1 MLKLHPRANGGPE
14 AWFPPS
20 HGQVLKMAT
29 RHLTPSVSNP
39 TRKKRWNTP
48 KNNLKT
54 SCNHA
59 LWEARWLTGLAVLD
73 TVCNYIS
80 LFVLGLWF
88 SLPSSSR
95 LFLERQFR
103 PLFSWMHSDSTA
115 WEGHRQYAFSLSQP
129 LVNLYNYNDT
139 KIQVAIRSI
148 RIHTKNNKLVYRKHH
163 FKRAAVMVIR
173 SGQLLILMS
182 H

>member
-39 TRKKRWNTP
+39 TRKKWGNTP

-73 TVCNYIS
+73 GVSSYIS

-115 WEGHRQYAFSLSQP
+115 CDGHRLYAFFP
-129 LVNLYNYNDT
+129 GHNLKWICT
-139 KIQVAIRSI
+139 TVTTLKFKVTFGHSGFILKI
-148 RIHTKNNKLVYRKHH
+148 T
-163 FKRAAVMVIR
+163 
-173 SGQLLILMS
+173 
-182 H
+182 